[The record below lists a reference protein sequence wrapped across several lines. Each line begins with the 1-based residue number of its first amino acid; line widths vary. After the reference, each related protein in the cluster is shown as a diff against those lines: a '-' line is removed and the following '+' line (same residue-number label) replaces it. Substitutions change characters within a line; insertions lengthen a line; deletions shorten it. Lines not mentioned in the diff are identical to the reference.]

1 MDKLVESFFAA
12 KEKQHLTE
20 GDLFIGSDGKATREK
35 NAEDRE
41 DFSVPDFVKE
51 SFGYDEDG
59 NDTAHTEATDESE
72 TDESETTDDDV
83 EKEVDDDLAE
93 DDTCPECGKPG
104 DECTCETVEGVEPP
118 KADGSFDIDTS
129 DSDWLDLNTL
139 RADDVF
145 AKVIDLIS
153 VNFNH
158 EAAAEGGT
166 DMNFSV
172 IQVKGVTDKKEIKD
186 IIDLIEGTLNSDN
199 YRISN
204 YRLNDGNLELKVE
217 Y

>member
-12 KEKQHLTE
+12 NKQHLTE

-35 NAEDRE
+35 DVEDRE
-41 DFSVPDFVKE
+41 DFSVPDFVKAT
-51 SFGYDEDG
+51 FGYDEDG
-59 NDTAHTEATDESE
+59 NDTAHTGA
-72 TDESETTDDDV
+72 TDDDT

-93 DDTCPECGKPG
+93 DDTCPECGKSG

-118 KADGSFDIDTS
+118 EADPSFNIDTS
-129 DSDWLDLNTL
+129 DNGWLDLNTL
-139 RADDVF
+139 KDDDVF

-158 EAAAEGGT
+158 EAAVEGGT
-166 DMNFSV
+166 DMEFSV

-186 IIDLIEGTLNSDN
+186 IIDLIQGTLNSDN
-199 YRISN
+199 YCISN

>member
-12 KEKQHLTE
+12 NKQHLTE
-20 GDLFIGSDGKATREK
+20 GDLFIGSDGKATRGK
-35 NAEDRE
+35 DIEDRE
-41 DFSVPDFVKE
+41 DFSVPEFVKAT
-51 SFGYDEDG
+51 FGYDEDG
-59 NDTAHTEATDESE
+59 NDTAHTETVDDNTEIA
-72 TDESETTDDDV
+72 DDDT

-93 DDTCPECGKPG
+93 DDACPECGKSG
-104 DECTCETVEGVEPP
+104 DECTCETVEAVEPP
-118 KADGSFDIDTS
+118 EAGPTFNIDTS
-129 DSDWLDLNTL
+129 DDDWLDLNTL
-139 RADDVF
+139 KDDDVF

-158 EAAAEGGT
+158 GAAVEGGT
-166 DMNFSV
+166 DMGFSV

-186 IIDLIEGTLNSDN
+186 IIDLIKGTLDSEGYYLD
-199 YRISN
+199 N

>member
-1 MDKLVESFFAA
+1 MDNKLMENIFAA
-12 KEKQHLTE
+12 NNKQRLTE
-20 GDLFIGSDGKATREK
+20 GDLFIGSNGKATREK
-35 NAEDRE
+35 DVEDRE

-59 NDTAHTEATDESE
+59 NDTAHTETE
-72 TDESETTDDDV
+72 DDV
-83 EKEVDDDLAE
+83 EKEVDNDLTE
-93 DDTCPECGKPG
+93 TDTCPECGKSG
-104 DECTCETVEGVEPP
+104 DECTCETVEGVEDNTETAIESP
-118 KADGSFDIDTS
+118 DFNIDTS
-129 DSDWLDLNTL
+129 DDGRLDFNTL
-139 RADDVF
+139 KDDDTF

-158 EAAAEGGT
+158 EAAVEGGT
-166 DMNFSV
+166 DMGFSV

-186 IIDLIEGTLNSDN
+186 IIDLIKGTLDSDGYYLN
-199 YRISN
+199 N

>member
-12 KEKQHLTE
+12 NKQHLTE
-20 GDLFIGSDGKATREK
+20 GDLFIGSNGKATREK
-35 NAEDRE
+35 DVEDRE

-59 NDTAHTEATDESE
+59 NDTAHTETE
-72 TDESETTDDDV
+72 DDV
-83 EKEVDDDLAE
+83 EKEID
-93 DDTCPECGKPG
+93 DDTCPECGKSG
-104 DECTCETVEGVEPP
+104 DECTCETVEGVEDNTETVIESP
-118 KADGSFDIDTS
+118 DFNIDTS
-129 DSDWLDLNTL
+129 DDGWLDFNTL
-139 RADDVF
+139 KDDDTF

-158 EAAAEGGT
+158 EAAVEGGT
-166 DMNFSV
+166 DIGFSV

-186 IIDLIEGTLNSDN
+186 IIDLIKGTLDSDGYYLN
-199 YRISN
+199 N

>member
-1 MDKLVESFFAA
+1 MDDKLMENIFAA
-12 KEKQHLTE
+12 NNKQHLTE
-20 GDLFIGSDGKATREK
+20 GDLFIGSNGKATREK
-35 NAEDRE
+35 DVEDRE

-59 NDTAHTEATDESE
+59 NDTAHTEAE
-72 TDESETTDDDV
+72 DDA
-83 EKEVDDDLAE
+83 EKEVDNDLAE
-93 DDTCPECGKPG
+93 TDTCPECGKSRE
-104 DECTCETVEGVEPP
+104 ECTCETVEAVEPP
-118 KADGSFDIDTS
+118 EAGPSFNIDTS
-129 DSDWLDLNTL
+129 DDGWLDLNTL
-139 RADDVF
+139 KDDDVF

-158 EAAAEGGT
+158 EAAVEGGT
-166 DMNFSV
+166 DMGFSV

-186 IIDLIEGTLNSDN
+186 IIDLIQGTLNSGSYYLN
-199 YRISN
+199 N

>member
-1 MDKLVESFFAA
+1 MENIFAA
-12 KEKQHLTE
+12 NNKQHLTE
-20 GDLFIGSDGKATREK
+20 GDLFIGSNGKATREK
-35 NAEDRE
+35 DVEDRE

-59 NDTAHTEATDESE
+59 NDTAHTETE
-72 TDESETTDDDV
+72 DDV
-83 EKEVDDDLAE
+83 EKEVDSDLAE
-93 DDTCPECGKPG
+93 TDTCPECGKSG
-104 DECTCETVEGVEPP
+104 DECTCETVEAVEPP
-118 KADGSFDIDTS
+118 EAGPSFNIDTS
-129 DSDWLDLNTL
+129 DDGWLDLNTL
-139 RADDVF
+139 KDDDVF

-158 EAAAEGGT
+158 EAAVEGGT
-166 DMNFSV
+166 DMGFSV

-186 IIDLIEGTLNSDN
+186 IIDLIKGTLDSDGYYLN
-199 YRISN
+199 N

>member
-1 MDKLVESFFAA
+1 MDDKLMENIFAA
-12 KEKQHLTE
+12 NNKQHLTE
-20 GDLFIGSDGKATREK
+20 GDLFIGSNGKATREK
-35 NAEDRE
+35 DVEDRE

-59 NDTAHTEATDESE
+59 NDTAHTETE
-72 TDESETTDDDV
+72 DDI
-83 EKEVDDDLAE
+83 EKEVDNDLAE
-93 DDTCPECGKPG
+93 TDTCPECGKSG
-104 DECTCETVEGVEPP
+104 DECTCETVEGVEDNTETVIESP
-118 KADGSFDIDTS
+118 DFNIDTS
-129 DSDWLDLNTL
+129 DDGWLDFNTL
-139 RADDVF
+139 KDDDTF

-158 EAAAEGGT
+158 EAAVEGGT
-166 DMNFSV
+166 DMGFSV

-186 IIDLIEGTLNSDN
+186 IIDLIKGTLDSDGYYLN
-199 YRISN
+199 N

>member
-12 KEKQHLTE
+12 NKQHLTE
-20 GDLFIGSDGKATREK
+20 GDLFIGSNGKTTREK
-35 NAEDRE
+35 DVEDRE

-59 NDTAHTEATDESE
+59 NDTAHTETEDDNTEATAN
-72 TDESETTDDDV
+72 DV

-93 DDTCPECGKPG
+93 TDTCPECGKSG
-104 DECTCETVEGVEPP
+104 DECTCETVEGVEDNTETVIESPDFNINTND
-118 KADGSFDIDTS
+118 DG
-129 DSDWLDLNTL
+129 WLDFNTL
-139 RADDVF
+139 KDDDTF

-158 EAAAEGGT
+158 EAAVEGGT
-166 DMNFSV
+166 DMGFSV

-186 IIDLIEGTLNSDN
+186 IIDLIKGTLDSEGYYLN
-199 YRISN
+199 N

>member
-12 KEKQHLTE
+12 NKQHLTE
-20 GDLFIGSDGKATREK
+20 GDLFIGSNGKATREK
-35 NAEDRE
+35 DVEDRE

-59 NDTAHTEATDESE
+59 NDTAHTETE
-72 TDESETTDDDV
+72 DDV
-83 EKEVDDDLAE
+83 EKEVDDD
-93 DDTCPECGKPG
+93 TCPECGKSE
-104 DECTCETVEGVEPP
+104 DECTCETVEGAEDNTETAIESP
-118 KADGSFDIDTS
+118 DFNIDTS
-129 DSDWLDLNTL
+129 DDGWLDFNTL
-139 RADDVF
+139 KDDDTF

-158 EAAAEGGT
+158 EAAVEGGT
-166 DMNFSV
+166 DMGFSV

-186 IIDLIEGTLNSDN
+186 IIDLIKGTLDSDGYYLN
-199 YRISN
+199 N

>member
-12 KEKQHLTE
+12 NKQHLTE

-35 NAEDRE
+35 DVEDRE
-41 DFSVPDFVKE
+41 DFSVPDFVKK

-59 NDTAHTEATDESE
+59 NDTAHTETEDN
-72 TDESETTDDDV
+72 V
-83 EKEVDDDLAE
+83 EKEVDSDLAE
-93 DDTCPECGKPG
+93 TDTCPECGKSG
-104 DECTCETVEGVEPP
+104 DECTCETVEAVEPP
-118 KADGSFDIDTS
+118 EAGPTFNIDTS
-129 DSDWLDLNTL
+129 DDGWLDFNTL
-139 RADDVF
+139 KDDDTF

-158 EAAAEGGT
+158 EAAVEGGT
-166 DMNFSV
+166 DMGFSV

-186 IIDLIEGTLNSDN
+186 IIDLIKGTLDSDGYYLN
-199 YRISN
+199 N

>member
-20 GDLFIGSDGKATREK
+20 GDLFIGSNGKATREK

-59 NDTAHTEATDESE
+59 NDTAHTE
-72 TDESETTDDDV
+72 TTDDDV
-83 EKEVDDDLAE
+83 EKEVDDGLAE

-118 KADGSFDIDTS
+118 KADDSFDIDTS
-129 DSDWLDLNTL
+129 DSGWLDLNTL
-139 RADDVF
+139 RADDTF

>member
-1 MDKLVESFFAA
+1 MDNKLMENIFAA
-12 KEKQHLTE
+12 NNKQHLTE
-20 GDLFIGSDGKATREK
+20 GDLFIGSNGKATREK
-35 NAEDRE
+35 DVEDRE

-59 NDTAHTEATDESE
+59 NDTAHTETE
-72 TDESETTDDDV
+72 DDV
-83 EKEVDDDLAE
+83 EKEVDSDLAE
-93 DDTCPECGKPG
+93 TDTCPECGKSG
-104 DECTCETVEGVEPP
+104 DECTCETVEGVEDNTETAIESP
-118 KADGSFDIDTS
+118 DFNIDTS
-129 DSDWLDLNTL
+129 DDGWLDFNTL
-139 RADDVF
+139 KDDDTF

-158 EAAAEGGT
+158 EAAVEGGT
-166 DMNFSV
+166 DMGFSV

-186 IIDLIEGTLNSDN
+186 IIDLIKGTLDSDGYYLN
-199 YRISN
+199 N

>member
-1 MDKLVESFFAA
+1 MDNTLMENIFAA
-12 KEKQHLTE
+12 NNKQHFTE
-20 GDLFIGSDGKATREK
+20 GDLFIGSNGKATREK
-35 NAEDRE
+35 GVEDRE

-59 NDTAHTEATDESE
+59 NDTAHTETE
-72 TDESETTDDDV
+72 DDV
-83 EKEVDDDLAE
+83 EKEVDNDLAE
-93 DDTCPECGKPG
+93 TDTCPECGKSG
-104 DECTCETVEGVEPP
+104 DECTCETVEGVEDNTETVIESP
-118 KADGSFDIDTS
+118 DFNIDTS
-129 DSDWLDLNTL
+129 DDGWLDLNTL
-139 RADDVF
+139 KDDDVF

-158 EAAAEGGT
+158 EAAVEGGT

-172 IQVKGVTDKKEIKD
+172 IQVKDVTDKKKIKD
-186 IIDLIEGTLNSDN
+186 IIDLIQGTLNSDN
-199 YRISN
+199 YCISN

>member
-1 MDKLVESFFAA
+1 MDNKLMENIFAA
-12 KEKQHLTE
+12 NNKQHLTE
-20 GDLFIGSDGKATREK
+20 GDLFIGSNGKATREK
-35 NAEDRE
+35 DVEDRE

-59 NDTAHTEATDESE
+59 NDTAHTETE
-72 TDESETTDDDV
+72 DDV
-83 EKEVDDDLAE
+83 EKEVDNDLTE
-93 DDTCPECGKPG
+93 TDTCPECGKSG
-104 DECTCETVEGVEPP
+104 DECTCETVEGVEDNTEAVIESP
-118 KADGSFDIDTS
+118 DFNIDTS
-129 DSDWLDLNTL
+129 DDGWLDFNTL
-139 RADDVF
+139 KDDDTF

-158 EAAAEGGT
+158 EAAVEGGT
-166 DMNFSV
+166 DMGFSV

-186 IIDLIEGTLNSDN
+186 IIDLIKGTLDSDGYYLN
-199 YRISN
+199 N

>member
-12 KEKQHLTE
+12 NKQHLTE

-35 NAEDRE
+35 DVEDRE

-59 NDTAHTEATDESE
+59 NDTAHTETE
-72 TDESETTDDDV
+72 DDV
-83 EKEVDDDLAE
+83 EKEVDGDA
-93 DDTCPECGKPG
+93 CPECGKSG
-104 DECTCETVEGVEPP
+104 DECTCETVEGVEDNTETVIESP
-118 KADGSFDIDTS
+118 DFNINTS
-129 DSDWLDLNTL
+129 DDGWLDFNTL
-139 RADDVF
+139 KDDDDTF

-158 EAAAEGGT
+158 EAAVEGGT
-166 DMNFSV
+166 DMGFSV
-172 IQVKGVTDKKEIKD
+172 IQVKDVTDKKEIKD
-186 IIDLIEGTLNSDN
+186 IIDLIKGTLDSEGYYLN
-199 YRISN
+199 N

>member
-12 KEKQHLTE
+12 NKQHLTE
-20 GDLFIGSDGKATREK
+20 GDLFIGSNGKATREK
-35 NAEDRE
+35 DVEDRE

-59 NDTAHTEATDESE
+59 NDTAHTETE
-72 TDESETTDDDV
+72 DDV
-83 EKEVDDDLAE
+83 EKEVDDD
-93 DDTCPECGKPG
+93 TCPECGKSG
-104 DECTCETVEGVEPP
+104 DECTCETVEGVEDNTETVIESP
-118 KADGSFDIDTS
+118 DFNIDTS
-129 DSDWLDLNTL
+129 DDGWLDFNTL
-139 RADDVF
+139 KDDDTF

-158 EAAAEGGT
+158 EAAVEGGT
-166 DMNFSV
+166 DMGFSV

-186 IIDLIEGTLNSDN
+186 IIDLIKGTFDSEGYYLN
-199 YRISN
+199 R

>member
-1 MDKLVESFFAA
+1 MENIFAA
-12 KEKQHLTE
+12 NNKQHLTE
-20 GDLFIGSDGKATREK
+20 GDLFIGSNGKATREK
-35 NAEDRE
+35 DVEDRE

-59 NDTAHTEATDESE
+59 NDTAHTETE
-72 TDESETTDDDV
+72 DDV
-83 EKEVDDDLAE
+83 EKEVDSDLAE
-93 DDTCPECGKPG
+93 TDTCPECGKSE
-104 DECTCETVEGVEPP
+104 DECTCETVEGVEDNTETVIESP
-118 KADGSFDIDTS
+118 DFNIDTS
-129 DSDWLDLNTL
+129 DDGWLDFNTL
-139 RADDVF
+139 KDDDTF

-158 EAAAEGGT
+158 EAAVEGGT
-166 DMNFSV
+166 DMGFSV

-186 IIDLIEGTLNSDN
+186 IIDLIKGTLDSDGYYLN
-199 YRISN
+199 N